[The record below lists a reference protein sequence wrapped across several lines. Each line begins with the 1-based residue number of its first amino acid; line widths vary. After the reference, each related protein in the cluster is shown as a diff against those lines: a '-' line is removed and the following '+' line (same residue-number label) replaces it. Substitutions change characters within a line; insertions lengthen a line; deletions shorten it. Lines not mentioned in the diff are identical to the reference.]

1 MIFYIIHLIMPS
13 LTDSESAEYF
23 ARLMGEWWEK
33 LPPGPD
39 LQQEAIAIETAHQEV
54 RDFGYRFLEIAKDSI

>member
-1 MIFYIIHLIMPS
+1 LFECESPEHL
-13 LTDSESAEYF
+13 

-33 LPPGPD
+33 LPPGPE

-54 RDFGYRFLEIAKDSI
+54 QEFGCRFLEIAKGSI

>member
-1 MIFYIIHLIMPS
+1 MHFLNVISPEHL
-13 LTDSESAEYF
+13 

-39 LQQEAIAIETAHQEV
+39 LEQEKIAIETADREV
-54 RDFGYRFLEIAKDSI
+54 RDFGYRFLEIAKGSI